1 MWREIY
7 NYGKQLINLASTTE
21 QNQGDV
27 EKLRLEV
34 KELSSA
40 VQHLA
45 YEFKRLS
52 DNERHEREKM
62 LLRLENHL
70 LRFERGLPPSQ
81 NQDE

>member
-7 NYGKQLINLASTTE
+7 DYGKLLINLVRTTE
-21 QNQGDV
+21 DNQQDLQD
-27 EKLRLEV
+27 LRQEV

-40 VQHLA
+40 VQRMI
-45 YEFKRLS
+45 FDFQRLS

-70 LRFERGLPPSQ
+70 LRSERGLPPSQ
-81 NQDE
+81 DQDE